1 MALAIVAV
9 VPLPPWRTGAAV
21 VCAELLGALAARG
34 HRIRALAPITPDAP
48 AATPSARSRGELR
61 LTWFPVPYFAPFDD
75 LVPDEYRRQEGAR
88 IQEWLR
94 GCIAAERPDVV
105 LVGRGAYGLHVT
117 PVAREWGIPC
127 VLISHGGPATP
138 VVLDGAADGP
148 WGRFVAALAD
158 VDLIVTP
165 ARHWAAVLRG
175 LGFSR
180 VAVIPNAVDQERFA
194 LRPPEESLARVLR
207 LGAERVVVMHASN
220 LQAVK
225 RPMDLVAS
233 AEHALRTDSRLV
245 YVVVGDGPYREPM
258 ASACH
263 RLGLTDRF
271 RFVGWVDHDRMPAL
285 LSLADIVV
293 MMSEQETQALLYLEA
308 QASGRLLLTSDVP
321 GAREVVADGETGAL
335 FRGGDIEDLANRTT
349 EIAGRPV
356 WRAEVGR
363 RARESVAGHAL
374 PVIAALYEQTFEAVA
389 RRALQ

>member
-9 VPLPPWRTGAAV
+9 VPLPPWRSGAAV
-21 VCAELLGALAARG
+21 VCAALLGALAARG
-34 HRIRALAPITPDAP
+34 HRIRALAPIAPDAP

-75 LVPDEYRRQEGAR
+75 SVPDEYRRQEGAR

-105 LVGRGAYGLHVT
+105 LVGRGAYGLHVP
-117 PVAREWGIPC
+117 PVAREAGIPC
-127 VLISHGGPATP
+127 LLISHGGPTTP
-138 VVLDGAADGP
+138 VVLGGATDGP
-148 WGRFVAALAD
+148 WGRIVTSLAD

-165 ARHWAAVLRG
+165 ARHWAAALRG
-175 LGFSR
+175 LGLSR
-180 VAVIPNAVDQERFA
+180 VAVIPNPVDQERFA
-194 LRPPEESLARVLR
+194 PRPPDESLARVLR

-233 AEHALRTDSRLV
+233 AARSLRMDSRLV

-258 ASACH
+258 AGACR
-263 RLGLTDRF
+263 RLGLTDHF

-293 MMSEQETQALLYLEA
+293 MMSEHETQALLYLEA

-335 FRGGDIEDLANRTT
+335 FWGGDIEDLANRTT
-349 EIAGRPV
+349 EIADRPA

-363 RARESVAGHAL
+363 KARESVAGHAL
-374 PVIAALYEQTFEAVA
+374 PVIASLYERTFEAMA
-389 RRALQ
+389 RGALL